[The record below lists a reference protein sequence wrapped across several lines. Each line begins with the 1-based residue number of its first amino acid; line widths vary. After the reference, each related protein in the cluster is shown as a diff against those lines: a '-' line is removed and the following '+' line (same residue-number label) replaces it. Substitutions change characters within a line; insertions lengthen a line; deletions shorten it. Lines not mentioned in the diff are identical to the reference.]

1 MFRHDNAPF
10 GEVTETNDD
19 IVDTTDDIQNTFA
32 LDERIDTIDT
42 VNNLDSYLKE
52 VNVQSAAKLDQVC
65 FVGIQLAIRSVLKG
79 LYHSSGFCSPRL
91 PRSW

>member
-1 MFRHDNAPF
+1 MFRHVPN
-10 GEVTETNDD
+10 GEVTETNDN

-52 VNVQSAAKLDQVC
+52 VSVQ
-65 FVGIQLAIRSVLKG
+65 
-79 LYHSSGFCSPRL
+79 
-91 PRSW
+91 